1 MSDKRQRGRKSRDV
15 NLDDFINDTRAVGF
29 VPSRVTREQMVY
41 CMRESGVHSK
51 SAVLA
56 LAIKNFHDMLVA
68 EARRRLEAE
77 NYDIATPIGPSAFI
91 PNIDDK

>member
-1 MSDKRQRGRKSRDV
+1 MTDKRRRGRKNKDIDLSA
-15 NLDDFINDTRAVGF
+15 FINDTRAVGF
-29 VPSRVTREQMVY
+29 VPSRITREQMVY

-56 LAIKNFHDMLVA
+56 LAIKNFHDMLLA

-77 NYDIATPIGPSAFI
+77 NYDIATPIGPSGFI
-91 PNIDDK
+91 PNLDK